1 MNEQQILNK
10 KQIMNK
16 KQAITTKELT
26 KMTLLTALLCVSS
39 YIIIPLPFSLASITA
54 QTIIIN
60 LIGFLLKPVQAF
72 TTVMVYILIG
82 LVGVPVFS
90 GGMGGPGKLFG
101 PTGGY
106 IFSYLV
112 AATVISI
119 LRGAS
124 FQMKR
129 CIIISI
135 LVGMPIIYVIGSVY
149 MKMITGI
156 SLEATLTTAVLPF
169 IPLDI
174 LKCFIAAILAKSIQ
188 RIAN

>member
-1 MNEQQILNK
+1 MNEQQIMNK
-10 KQIMNK
+10 KQVMNK

-54 QTIIIN
+54 QSIIVN
-60 LIGFLLKPVQAF
+60 LIGFLLKPTQAF
-72 TTVMVYILIG
+72 TTVTVYILIG

-90 GGMGGPGKLFG
+90 GGIGGPGKLFG

-106 IFSYLV
+106 IFGYLV

-119 LRGAS
+119 LRGS
-124 FQMKR
+124 TFKIKR
-129 CIIISI
+129 CLLLSV
-135 LVGMPIIYVIGSVY
+135 LVGMPIIYLLGSVY
-149 MKMITGI
+149 MKMITGM
-156 SLEATLTTAVLPF
+156 SLEATLTSAVLPF

-174 LKCFIAAILAKSIQ
+174 LKCFISVILGKSIQ